1 MNSNKTRLSAK
12 SKEVSTGKGL
22 FSNEAGAIDL
32 ASIMVGVLVIGLIGG
47 VIAATVFAVIPW
59 AQDAAAKHQLESI
72 HTAENAYFGFSSA
85 SLSSLPVG
93 AKQNSFAASAE
104 LEMAGLLAQNKNYC
118 AAVPTDSKTYSA
130 YSLSATGKIWTS
142 DDKKAKPTVFSGTL
156 PSACPELI
164 LETTRRGSTSSDG
177 TTSYSYGSDGTPVQD
192 ISSPG
197 MGDGTTAATT
207 GTVTGDG
214 SGSYFP
220 KNNSWLWSGYG
231 TPMSNT
237 LPSPVLDVGGWS
249 YNATSRSVG
258 ITFKTDGTFTGV
270 GGSWI
275 YLMHVD
281 ISCYDTATKT
291 FTHSAYAPAA
301 SLSGPYFSNRPG
313 PNSSGISVNCGA
325 GAPATRIPSQV
336 LVRTATDSE
345 WANYSLGRLG
355 YVYSMP
361 NLSEGWVNPVVPQ
374 E

>member
-1 MNSNKTRLSAK
+1 MTSIKTRLQTK
-12 SKEVSTGKGL
+12 QNELTNENGL
-22 FSNEAGAIDL
+22 FSNEDGAIDL

-72 HTAENAYFGFSSA
+72 HTAENAYFGFSSS

-104 LEMAGLLAQNKNYC
+104 LETAGLLAQNKNYC
-118 AAVPTDSKTYSA
+118 AAVPTDNKTYNA

-142 DDKKAKPTVFSGTL
+142 YENSKPTVFSGTL
-156 PSACPELI
+156 PSACPELVA
-164 LETTRRGSTSSDG
+164 ETTRVGSTAPDG
-177 TTSYSYGSDGTPVQD
+177 TTTYSYAPDGTSLQD

-207 GTVTGDG
+207 GTITGDG
-214 SGSYFP
+214 SGSYFV
-220 KNNSWLWSGYG
+220 KNTSWLGAYG
-231 TPMSNT
+231 PVMTNT
-237 LPSPVLDVGGWS
+237 LDSPILDVQKWT
-249 YNATSRSVG
+249 YDPLTRTVG
-258 ITFKTDGTFTGV
+258 LYFKTNGTFTGV

-275 YLMHVD
+275 YMAHAD
-281 ISCYDTATKT
+281 ISCYDTSTKT
-291 FTHSAYAPAA
+291 YLHRTVTLTG
-301 SLSGPYFSNRPG
+301 SLSGPYFSSRPG
-313 PNSSGISVNCGA
+313 PNASGVGINCGP
-325 GAPATRIPSQV
+325 GQPATMIPSQV
-336 LVRTATDSE
+336 LVRQATDAE

-361 NLSEGWVNPVVPQ
+361 GLSEGWVNGAVPQ